1 MAANAVKQAAV
12 ESIKKDVDESTAIVL
27 TEYRGMSVA
36 EITELRR
43 SLGADVKYSVAK
55 NTMIKLAAAE
65 AGVEGL
71 DEHLTGPTAVAFIKG
86 EAVNAAKAIKKFAE
100 DNKNLVIKGGYV
112 DGAAMDAAQFQAL
125 ADMDNRET
133 TLAKLA
139 GAFNGVLAN
148 VAGLLDAPTSSV
160 ARLAAALEEKK
171 Q

>member
-1 MAANAVKQAAV
+1 MAVNAEKQAAV
-12 ESIKKDVDESTAIVL
+12 AALKKEFDESNATVL

-43 SLGADVKYSVAK
+43 ALGADVKYSVAK
-55 NTMIKLAAAE
+55 NTMIKIAAAE

-71 DEHLTGPTAVAFIKG
+71 DAHLEGPTAIAFIKG
-86 EAVNAAKAIKKFAE
+86 EAVDAAKAIKKFAG
-100 DNKNLVIKGGYV
+100 DNKNLVIKGGHV
-112 DGAAMDAAQFQAL
+112 DGAAIDAAQFEAL

>member
-1 MAANAVKQAAV
+1 MAVNETKKAAVAALKREFDEANA
-12 ESIKKDVDESTAIVL
+12 TVL
-27 TEYRGMSVA
+27 TEYRGLSVA

-43 SLGADVKYSVAK
+43 ALGSDVTYSVAK
-55 NTMIKLAAAE
+55 NTMIRLAAAE

-71 DEHLTGPTAVAFIKG
+71 DEHLTGPTAIAFIKG
-86 EAVNAAKAIKKFAE
+86 EPVDAAKAIKKFAD
-100 DNKNLVIKGGYV
+100 DNKKLVIKGGHV
-112 DGAAMDAAQFQAL
+112 DGAAIDAAQFGAL
-125 ADMDNRET
+125 AEMDNRET

-171 Q
+171 

>member
-1 MAANAVKQAAV
+1 MAVNETKKAAVAALKQEFDEANA
-12 ESIKKDVDESTAIVL
+12 TVL

-43 SLGADVKYSVAK
+43 ALGSDVTYSVAK
-55 NTMIKLAAAE
+55 NTMIRLAAAE

-71 DEHLTGPTAVAFIKG
+71 DEHLTGPTAIAFIKG
-86 EAVNAAKAIKKFAE
+86 EPVDAAKAMKKFAD
-100 DNKNLVIKGGYV
+100 DNKKLVIKGGHV
-112 DGAAMDAAQFQAL
+112 DGVAIDAAQFGAL
-125 ADMDNRET
+125 AEMDNRET

-171 Q
+171 

>member
-1 MAANAVKQAAV
+1 MAVNDSKRAAVAELKEKFDSANA
-12 ESIKKDVDESTAIVL
+12 TVL
-27 TEYRGMSVA
+27 TDYRGLSVGA
-36 EITELRR
+36 ISELRR
-43 SLGADVKYSVAK
+43 TLGEDAQYSVAK

-71 DEHLTGPTAVAFIKG
+71 DEHLNGPTAVAFISG
-86 EAVNAAKAIKKFAE
+86 ESVDVAKKLKKFAK
-100 DNKNLVIKGGYV
+100 DNQNLVIKGGHV
-112 DGAAMDAAQFQAL
+112 DGVAIDAAQFDAL
-125 ADMDNRET
+125 AEMDNRET